1 MGLFFTLLPPPEKW
15 KFQKNEEKPY
25 RYNHFTLVY
34 QKSWLYAILFLRNG
48 MWQMYLLF
56 FILAIFCPFTPL
68 TAQKTK
74 ISKNFKKCLEISS
87 FYTSVPKTMII
98 CTKNHDYML
107 YCSWDMAH
115 DGCNCC
121 FSFWAIF
128 CLSTP
133 LTAQK
138 LKISKNEK
146 NTWRY
151 HHFTNVHQKLWLD
164 DVQLLRYVAWWMDRQ
179 MDGGRDGWTD
189 EWMDIWTEKVTY
201 REVGGPPK
209 NKFSKIMLICYRRF

>member
-1 MGLFFTLLPPPEKW
+1 MIICFIVPETWHMTNVIIFHFGLFFVLLPPLQPP
-15 KFQKNEEKPY
+15 KNE
-25 RYNHFTLVY
+25 
-34 QKSWLYAILFLRNG
+34 
-48 MWQMYLLF
+48 
-56 FILAIFCPFTPL
+56 
-68 TAQKTK
+68 
-74 ISKNFKKCLEISS
+74 NFKKMKKMPEDIVLHK
-87 FYTSVPKTMII
+87 Y
-98 CTKNHDYML
+98 TKNHDYML

-128 CLSTP
+128 CLLTP